1 MRQRRWASAPTR
13 SRYSP
18 LPQSSAEQL
27 NPLHRYLPSVIIL
40 TSFFVGLLLGRHES
54 TRNTAVSLTLQSTH
68 HVKNIGNAMISKMSA
83 SSSSIFEE
91 QCETPGGNGK
101 VAFCSVAELFG
112 KLVKE
117 RMRLGQQLTAMDE
130 YGTYYNQIFSDMNT
144 KAFSFPAVVK
154 GRIKQSIQRQKN
166 QNHLFLSSIRSMKRL
181 TRRILIK
188 HLEAVLRED
197 NLPPPVFTWMT
208 AGDSS
213 AASHGNLYSQSYTA
227 VLQKTVQAHF
237 AALGIHFEA
246 KNYGMGNY
254 NSAPELALCMNEI
267 YGDDIDVL
275 MWDFASLQPSSEP
288 VRKSVLW
295 AHRAGIHPTRP
306 ILFSYDSF
314 GERFVKLQEFDG
326 IGSML
331 MNADALE
338 NIRQRSIPDSNA
350 VEDPIHDLPEA
361 IRYYRC
367 GQSIEGGIRCDDS
380 MRNFVCYADENIAE
394 DEALDLNLCR
404 MKKFDTKPCIDARFQ
419 STWHP
424 GWKDHKLKGHLLG
437 HFLITALDDAII
449 QLEQLKALRGDDPG
463 TLLKHL
469 LQQEDKDRRS
479 FHRKFLGKDFW
490 DIKGMDW
497 KVLLRGESTCHTA
510 LLPSKSRLQ
519 GLTTESDMVGDE
531 FSNFDTGFNQFLM
544 KAPEGVL
551 PLAFDMNDRQHCQ
564 LLEVDHKDFFL
575 VREQDGWVSTLVPN
589 DRELEVYKRST
600 RPEGII
606 MVCLKLCPLNKCPD
620 AYVSIDEISQKNSR
634 LFINVDGKPVT
645 GVRKVD
651 NCNILVGERGI
662 RWGRKDQFKLDFHIN
677 GPGSLY
683 VFKISS
689 IIVF

>member
-1 MRQRRWASAPTR
+1 MRQRRWATAPTR
-13 SRYSP
+13 PRYSQ
-18 LPQSSAEQL
+18 LPASSAEQL
-27 NPLHRYLPSVIIL
+27 TPLNRYFPSVIIL
-40 TSFFVGLLLGRHES
+40 ASFLSGWLLGRHES
-54 TRNTAVSLTLQSTH
+54 TRNTAVKLTLQSSN

-83 SSSSIFEE
+83 SSSTFEE
-91 QCETPGGNGK
+91 QCETSDGNGN

-117 RMRLGQQLTAMDE
+117 RIRLGQQMTTMSE

-154 GRIKQSIQRQKN
+154 GKIKQSIQRQKK

-181 TRRILIK
+181 TRRIMIK
-188 HLEAVLRED
+188 HLEAAMRKE
-197 NLPPPVFTWMT
+197 NSPPPVFTWMT

-213 AASHGNLYSQSYTA
+213 AAGHGNLYSQSYTA
-227 VLQKTVQAHF
+227 VLQRTVQAHF
-237 AALGIHFEA
+237 KAVGIQFEA

-267 YGDDIDVL
+267 FGDDIDVL

-314 GERFVKLQEFDG
+314 GERFLKLQEFDG
-326 IGSML
+326 IGSVM
-331 MNADALE
+331 MDADALQS
-338 NIRQRSIPDSNA
+338 IRQGIPDSNSVA
-350 VEDPIHDLPEA
+350 EPMHDLPEA

-367 GQSIEGGIRCDDS
+367 GQSIEGGVACDDS
-380 MRNFVCYADENIAE
+380 MRNFVCYADENIA
-394 DEALDLNLCR
+394 DDVALDLNLCR

-419 STWHP
+419 VSWHP
-424 GWKDHKLKGHLLG
+424 GVKDQKLKGHLLG
-437 HFLITALDDAII
+437 HFLITVLDDAII
-449 QLEQLKALRGDDPG
+449 ELEQLKALRGYDPG

-469 LQQEDKDRRS
+469 IQLEDKDRRS
-479 FHRKFLGKDFW
+479 FQRKFLGKDYW
-490 DIKGMDW
+490 NIKGMDW
-497 KVLLRGESTCHTA
+497 KVLLRGESICHTA

-519 GLTTESDMVGDE
+519 GLTTESDLVGDE
-531 FSNFDTGFNQFLM
+531 FGNFDTGFNQFLM

-551 PLAFDMNDRQHCQ
+551 PLAYDMNDRQHCQ
-564 LLEVDHKDFFL
+564 LLEVNHKDFFL

-600 RPEGII
+600 PPEGII

-620 AYVSIDEISQKNSR
+620 AYVSIDEISRNTR

-645 GVRKVD
+645 DVRKVD
-651 NCNILVGERGI
+651 NCNILVGDHGI
-662 RWGRKDQFKLDFHIN
+662 RWGRKDQFQLDFHIN
-677 GPGSLY
+677 GPGNLY
-683 VFKISS
+683 VLKVSS